1 MAKRGLGW
9 RRASGTAHT
18 PYPFIYS
25 RDVWDVR
32 RFNPLG
38 HGPKVAGPSRW
49 AVRLA
54 VAIIILVLGGSF
66 VLLLAQAA
74 QALLR

>member
-1 MAKRGLGW
+1 MAKRGFGG
-9 RRASGTAHT
+9 RRTSGSARNQ
-18 PYPFIYS
+18 YPFIYS

-38 HGPKVAGPSRW
+38 RGPSVAGPSRW

-54 VAIIILVLGGSF
+54 VAIIILVLGGSL

-74 QALLR
+74 QALFR

>member
-1 MAKRGLGW
+1 MAKRSFDV
-9 RRASGTAHT
+9 RRRSGSTRT

-38 HGPKVAGPSRW
+38 RGPSVAGPSRW
-49 AVRLA
+49 AVRFA
-54 VAIIILVLGGSF
+54 VALIIVVLGSGLVF
-66 VLLLAQAA
+66 LLAQVA
-74 QALLR
+74 QAIFR